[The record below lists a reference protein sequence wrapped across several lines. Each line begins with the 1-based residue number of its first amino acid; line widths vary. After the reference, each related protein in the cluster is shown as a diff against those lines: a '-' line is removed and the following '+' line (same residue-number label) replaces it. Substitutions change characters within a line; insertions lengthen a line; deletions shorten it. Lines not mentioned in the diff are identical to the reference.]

1 MTNTELHKEI
11 CEKLGKIYE
20 TKNSDYGDST
30 HKSYRD
36 YGMVSF
42 VVRMQDKLNRIY
54 NLACKNTDRKIE
66 DEKIE
71 DTLLD
76 LANYAI
82 LALIELESDK
92 MNEIIRVGAGLTI
105 NQEGGNK
112 GGTTKKNRHI

>member
-1 MTNTELHKEI
+1 MTNVELHDSI
-11 CEKLGKIYE
+11 CKTLRDTYIS
-20 TKNSDYGDST
+20 KNEDYGDST

-54 NLACKNTDRKIE
+54 NLACKNSDRKVE
-66 DEKIE
+66 DEKVE

-82 LALIELESDK
+82 LALIELKTQENSNKKEEITQADYDK
-92 MNEIIRVGAGLTI
+92 HGK
-105 NQEGGNK
+105 NK
-112 GGTTKKNRHI
+112 KRA

>member
-1 MTNTELHKEI
+1 MTNIQMHEEI
-11 CEKLGKIYE
+11 CTKLKNIYAS
-20 TKNSDYGDST
+20 KNEDYGDSA

-54 NLACKNTDRKIE
+54 NLACKNTDRKVE
-66 DEKIE
+66 DEKVE

-92 MNEIIRVGAGLTI
+92 MSETIRVGAGLTI

-112 GGTTKKNRHI
+112 DGTTKKNRRI

>member
-1 MTNTELHKEI
+1 MTNVELHREI

-54 NLACKNTDRKIE
+54 NLACKDTDRKVE
-66 DEKIE
+66 DEKVE
-71 DTLLD
+71 DTLMD

-82 LALIELESDK
+82 LALIELKQNKEEVNKD
-92 MNEIIRVGAGLTI
+92 GARG
-105 NQEGGNK
+105 
-112 GGTTKKNRHI
+112 KNRNV